1 MVLPFLALLLPILP
15 CLSCLSTANSLK
27 SKSSNK
33 TKNDTNN
40 TDTDKNNIDTG
51 TNKSHLCRNHQVQ
64 PIMQP
69 VVYNFE
75 PLPPIFNLPPAKTK
89 PITLFEVNEFHGK
102 YNSIRY

>member
-33 TKNDTNN
+33 TKNETNN
-40 TDTDKNNIDTG
+40 ADTE
-51 TNKSHLCRNHQVQ
+51 TNDSSKDRICRNPRVQ
-64 PIMQP
+64 PIIQP
-69 VVYNFE
+69 VVHNFE
-75 PLPPIFNLPPAKTK
+75 PLQPIFNLPPANTK